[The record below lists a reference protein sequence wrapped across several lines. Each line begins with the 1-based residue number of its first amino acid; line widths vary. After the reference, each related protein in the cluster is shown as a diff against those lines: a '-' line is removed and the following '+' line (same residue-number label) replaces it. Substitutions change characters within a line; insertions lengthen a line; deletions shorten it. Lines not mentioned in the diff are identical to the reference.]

1 MSEKFPCPADLELL
15 NALVSLFPDSSKS
28 TLRSWVSAGRV
39 SVDQVQVKNA
49 KSIVF
54 KDQIISIGQ
63 KARLVENHFPILYS
77 DPFLVVIDKPEGLL
91 SVSTAFEKSETA
103 FAYLKRKYHP
113 KPVYVVHRLDQETS
127 GVMVFA
133 LTEKC
138 LEALKSTFEKHE
150 IERRYVAIVEGVLS
164 EKKGIW
170 QSYLHE
176 NSNYVVRV
184 TQDPSEG
191 ELAITHYAVKA
202 TYRSAYSWLD
212 LKLETGKKN
221 QIRVHCQHAG
231 HSVVGDKKYG
241 ATCNPLK
248 RLGLHAYL
256 LSFKH
261 PITGKA
267 MHFKSP
273 IPESFY
279 KLLHI
284 TKES

>member
-1 MSEKFPCPADLELL
+1 MSEKFSCPGDLELL
-15 NALVSLFPDSSKS
+15 NALASLFPDSSKS
-28 TLRSWVSAGRV
+28 TLRSWISSGRIF
-39 SVDQVQVKNA
+39 VDQAQVKNA
-49 KSIVF
+49 KSMVF

-77 DPFLVVIDKPEGLL
+77 DQFLVVIDKPEGLL

-113 KPVYVVHRLDQETS
+113 RPVYVVHRLDQETS

-138 LEALKSTFEKHE
+138 LELLKSTFEKHT
-150 IERRYVAIVEGVLS
+150 IERRYAAIIEGVLP
-164 EKKGIW
+164 EKKGTW
-170 QSYLHE
+170 ESYLYE

-191 ELAITHYAVKA
+191 ELAITHYEVKA
-202 TYRSAYSWLD
+202 TYRSAYSWLN

-231 HSVVGDKKYG
+231 HPVVGDKKYG
-241 ATCNPLK
+241 ATRNPLK
-248 RLGLHAYL
+248 RLGLHAHL

-261 PITGKA
+261 PITGKL

-279 KLLHI
+279 KLLHLA
-284 TKES
+284 KES